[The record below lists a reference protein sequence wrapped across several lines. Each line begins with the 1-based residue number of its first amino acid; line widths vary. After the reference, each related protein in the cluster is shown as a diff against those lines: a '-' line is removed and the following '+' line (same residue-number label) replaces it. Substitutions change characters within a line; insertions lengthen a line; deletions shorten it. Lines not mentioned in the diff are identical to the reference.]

1 MEKYDEIINAIN
13 MINKQAYNKTDNVL
27 KDLMRFIFTS
37 FGEINEGAFEFIYE
51 YAIKDSL
58 MNFYNFA
65 KENNLKEEVIN
76 SSLTLP
82 GIGYMK
88 EGNSLRIIL
97 DIDPKQHDS
106 FMIEINPSNKT
117 INIYCLNK
125 KYYLKGESIACYEC
139 AKAYEYC
146 YNENNRVEVSSPT
159 TICDCFFNE
168 DGLMS
173 KKEITI
179 TYDDA
184 LFMEITRKQVF
195 VKYFLEQ
202 GNYKEVENILLS
214 YKEKLKALPILHDD
228 KFKVIFERNNECFTI
243 VNKSLQCLISDNIVY
258 EDKKEIYLNPE
269 NRLYDLNCFDDI
281 CSKDENYLN
290 GIEKEENKKLKETYL
305 RRLRSLD

>member
-37 FGEINEGAFEFIYE
+37 FGKFNEGAFEFIYE

-159 TICDCFFNE
+159 TICNCFFNE

-195 VKYFLEQ
+195 VKHFLEQ
-202 GNYKEVENILLS
+202 GNYKEAENILLS
-214 YKEKLKALPILHDD
+214 YKEKLKALPILHAD

>member
-13 MINKQAYNKTDNVL
+13 MINKQDYNKTDNVL

-37 FGEINEGAFEFIYE
+37 FGKFNEGAFEFIYE

-125 KYYLKGESIACYEC
+125 NL
-139 AKAYEYC
+139 
-146 YNENNRVEVSSPT
+146 
-159 TICDCFFNE
+159 
-168 DGLMS
+168 
-173 KKEITI
+173 
-179 TYDDA
+179 
-184 LFMEITRKQVF
+184 
-195 VKYFLEQ
+195 
-202 GNYKEVENILLS
+202 
-214 YKEKLKALPILHDD
+214 
-228 KFKVIFERNNECFTI
+228 
-243 VNKSLQCLISDNIVY
+243 
-258 EDKKEIYLNPE
+258 
-269 NRLYDLNCFDDI
+269 
-281 CSKDENYLN
+281 
-290 GIEKEENKKLKETYL
+290 NKK
-305 RRLRSLD
+305 RFVF

>member
-37 FGEINEGAFEFIYE
+37 FGEFNEGAFEFIYE

-76 SSLTLP
+76 SSLILP

-106 FMIEINPSNKT
+106 FMIEINPSNKA

-168 DGLMS
+168 DGLMN

-195 VKYFLEQ
+195 VKHFLEQ
-202 GNYKEVENILLS
+202 GNYKEAENILLS

>member
-1 MEKYDEIINAIN
+1 MNEDVEACYYLARKC
-13 MINKQAYNKTDNVL
+13 
-27 KDLMRFIFTS
+27 
-37 FGEINEGAFEFIYE
+37 EGAVYTSKPVYFYFKNVEGVTNSGFSKKKLDLLDVWDIVQKQVEQFTPE
-51 YAIKDSL
+51 YSYACE
-58 MNFYNFA
+58 MNCKRARFTLLTQM
-65 KENNLKEEVIN
+65 NLN
-76 SSLTLP
+76 
-82 GIGYMK
+82 GYDH
-88 EGNSLRIIL
+88 N
-97 DIDPKQHDS
+97 DS

-202 GNYKEVENILLS
+202 GNYKEAENILLS

>member
-37 FGEINEGAFEFIYE
+37 FGKFNEGAFEFIYE

-106 FMIEINPSNKT
+106 FMIEINLSNKT

-195 VKYFLEQ
+195 VKHFLEQ
-202 GNYKEVENILLS
+202 GNYKEAENILLS